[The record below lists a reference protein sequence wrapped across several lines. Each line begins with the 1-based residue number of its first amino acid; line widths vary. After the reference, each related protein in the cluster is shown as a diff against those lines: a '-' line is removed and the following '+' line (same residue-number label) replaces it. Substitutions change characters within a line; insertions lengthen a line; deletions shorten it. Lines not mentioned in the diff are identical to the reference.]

1 MTNEKKITRRRFI
14 KKACCASSPLVLP
27 YLLPISLFGKTAI
40 RPSERITMGAIGIG
54 SQGTHDLKAFLQL
67 PDAQIVAVCD
77 VSRPALQRGLKLV
90 NDMYG
95 SADCRAYHDFQDI
108 LQREDIDAV
117 SIVTPCHWHS
127 LMALAAV
134 RAGKDIFMEKPVALS
149 LQEGKMLRE
158 AVHRYDT
165 VFQLGTQQRSGRNFR
180 FACELALNGRLGRLH
195 TVKVGSAHGR
205 VTANMPPVPVPD
217 GLDYDSWLGP
227 ALWSPFNEKKMIR
240 GYHEHMSDF
249 SLGMIHCWGIHHL
262 DIAQWGAGPENT
274 GPSEIWGTGA
284 FPRDGTCDCMLGWD
298 VTMKFA
304 DDLTM
309 SFTDDTKNP
318 HGVRFEGD
326 RGWVFVNRGTLKAQP
341 DALLKEQIKPAEHR
355 LPVSTNHFQNFLD
368 AVRTG
373 ERPISPIDVAVRSD
387 SLCHL
392 SYISVQ
398 LGRKLSWDAERE
410 RFIDNTQADRLSL
423 PRPMRSPWRL

>member
-27 YLLPISLFGKTAI
+27 YLLPRSLFGKTPV

-54 SQGTHDLKAFLQL
+54 SQGTYDLKAFLQL

-90 NDMYG
+90 NDKYG
-95 SADCRAYHDFQDI
+95 GADCRAYHDFQDM

-127 LMALAAV
+127 IMSLAAV

-149 LQEGKMLRE
+149 LQEGRMLRE

-180 FACELALNGRLGRLH
+180 FACELVLNGRLGRLH

-217 GLDYDSWLGP
+217 GLDYDRWLGP

-240 GYHEHMSDF
+240 GYHEHMSDY

-262 DIAQWGAGPENT
+262 DIAQWGAGTQNT
-274 GPSEIWGTGA
+274 GPSEIWGTGT
-284 FPRDGTCDCMLGWD
+284 FPPDGTCDCMLGWD
-298 VTMKFA
+298 VTMKFD
-304 DDLTM
+304 DDLTI
-309 SFTDDTKNP
+309 SFTDDTRNP

-341 DALLKEQIKPAEHR
+341 DSLLKEQIGHQEHR

-398 LGRKLSWDAERE
+398 LGRKLSWNPERE
-410 RFIDNTQADRLSL
+410 QFIDNTQADRQSL
-423 PRPMRSPWRL
+423 PRPMRSPWHL